1 MTAVAVHV
9 VNQDVVSACDS
20 DTVVLVDNDAVTNC
34 GVIGASQVE
43 SVAVV

>member
-9 VNQDVVSACDS
+9 VDQDIVSACDS
-20 DTVVLVDNDAVTNC
+20 DTVVLVDNHAVTNC

>member
-20 DTVVLVDNDAVTNC
+20 DTVVLVDND